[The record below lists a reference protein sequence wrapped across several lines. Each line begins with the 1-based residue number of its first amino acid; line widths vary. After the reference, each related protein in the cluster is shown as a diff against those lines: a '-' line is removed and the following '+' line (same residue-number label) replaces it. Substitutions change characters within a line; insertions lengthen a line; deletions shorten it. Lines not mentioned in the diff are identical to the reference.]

1 MSNPKKDN
9 SKTSLLVFVA
19 VVAAGLAGYY
29 FGWWPYAL
37 IAFIAALGSGG
48 YMVYLRSY
56 LHLDGWDWSQLAM
69 GAFLVAVGVAS
80 KGSWGY
86 VTQIFLLQ
94 LYWFV
99 LFVSAVLENA
109 KGEAI
114 WYAFMAFATNVAAAW
129 LAFDFQGFSGEVI
142 LDLSESMFAWY
153 VVPASA
159 PLIYNLLFQPI
170 IARFQRER
178 KARLKAGHGWHQPII
193 TEVKKATFEMPK
205 AVVTNATTQTMN
217 AVKTAMPEP
226 SGDGWLTKL
235 SARFKK
241 DGDSR
246 QSAAAGREPSEEPR
260 RREPEKQ
267 RMAEMPRVPADG
279 DRNTRQ

>member
-19 VVAAGLAGYY
+19 VVAAGLAGYQ
-29 FGWWPYAL
+29 FGWWPYAF
-37 IAFIAALGSGG
+37 IAFIAAMGFGG
-48 YMVYLRSY
+48 YLVYLESY
-56 LHLDGWDWSQLAM
+56 LHFDGWDWIQVIL
-69 GAFLVAVGVAS
+69 GASLFAVGMTS
-80 KGSWGY
+80 GGKWGY

-94 LYWFV
+94 AYWFV
-99 LFVSAVLENA
+99 LITSGSLEKA
-109 KGEAI
+109 YGEVI
-114 WYAFMAFATNVAAAW
+114 WYVFVAFATNVSAAW
-129 LAFDFQGFSGEVI
+129 LALDFQGLSGDVVLYI
-142 LDLSESMFAWY
+142 SRSKIVWY
-153 VVPASA
+153 VIPTAA
-159 PLIYNLLFQPI
+159 PVVYNVLFQPI

-205 AVVTNATTQTMN
+205 AVVTNATTQTMK
-217 AVKTAMPEP
+217 AVKAAKPEP
-226 SGDGWLTKL
+226 SGDGWFTKL